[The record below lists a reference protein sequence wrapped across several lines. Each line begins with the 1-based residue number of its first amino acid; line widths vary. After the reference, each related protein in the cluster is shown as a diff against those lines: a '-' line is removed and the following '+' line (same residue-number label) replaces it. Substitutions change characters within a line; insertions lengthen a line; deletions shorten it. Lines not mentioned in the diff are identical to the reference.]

1 LNLETA
7 IEIAERLFDYP
18 EHQWDDLIEEW
29 CSHDKTL
36 KQEVMRIAEEN
47 RNARNFIEDLQNR
60 ISSLT
65 SSSLTTGVHIP
76 DQIAGYKVLNKLGE
90 GGTSTVY
97 LVESEGEKVALKLL
111 RSGFEESEY
120 THKRFAA
127 EQKIL
132 ARLNHPDIAQL
143 IGGGDTEQGDLFV
156 IMEYVDGVPIDVWC
170 NRNRLEIEERIVLFQ
185 RVCRA
190 VHYAHQNLVVHR
202 DIKPENILIT
212 KNGDV
217 KLIDFGIAKL
227 LESDGADTEVFHT
240 RTGMHVMTPEFASPE
255 QVCGKP
261 ITTASD
267 IYSLGVLL
275 FLLLSGRRPYEFRT
289 TSMLEIERIVCETEP
304 AKPSDTALSGTEQVA
319 QLRNMDKARLSKYL
333 KGDLDRIVLMAM
345 WKDPA
350 RRYASALS
358 FADDLEAYLNG
369 EPVNARTPTLR
380 YRARKFIARH
390 RWAAA
395 AAAIALM
402 SLTGGLAGTLWQ
414 AHIANQNAVHAELQA
429 ERAEQVA
436 AFLAEMFE
444 ESDPTKA
451 KDGSTTARE
460 MLDRGF
466 EKVQIELEGQPAVQ
480 AQMLGIIGKVYNNLG
495 LYDQALP
502 ALEHSADQYRSI
514 DESSAEY
521 VSVLLE
527 LANLQYRL
535 GRLDQAEVTTQEV
548 LDLKTKIYG
557 PDHPEVA
564 SVMNTLAIIYEGKG
578 MFKESIQTFR
588 RVLDIRRQ
596 QPDPGSNLAANLN
609 NLATLLHQTGELEE
623 SDILFREAVNIVKK
637 IWGETHPYMAFTLNG
652 YSGLQQQRGLYDLA
666 EADLRR
672 ALEIGRIVFSETH
685 PFIGVVLHNLG
696 KLFQETGDFLNAA
709 EYYSSALN
717 LRRTSLPPDHPDVAS
732 SLDGLAVILIE
743 TGRSAEAEPL
753 LREALEIRIN
763 AYDEHDWRIAQVQAH
778 LGRSLLRQNK
788 FPDAEAFLLKSYA
801 SFQASR
807 GDDDPHTLAALADLN
822 SLRSATMP
830 DPTN

>member
-1 LNLETA
+1 MNPEKATN
-7 IEIAERLFDYP
+7 IAERLFDYP
-18 EHQWDDLIEEW
+18 EHEWDDLIEEW
-29 CSHDKTL
+29 CGHDKEL
-36 KQEVMRIAEEN
+36 KKEVTRIAGEN
-47 RNARNFIEDLQNR
+47 RSARNFIEDLQNR

-65 SSSLTTGVHIP
+65 GSTLTAGAKIP
-76 DQIAGYKVLNKLGE
+76 DQIAGYKVLKKLGD

-97 LVESEGEKVALKLL
+97 LAEVDGEKAALKLL
-111 RSGFEESEY
+111 RRGFEESEY
-120 THKRFAA
+120 ARKRFEA

-132 ARLNHPDIAQL
+132 ASLNHPDIAQL
-143 IGGGDTEQGDLFV
+143 IGGGVTEQGDLFV

-170 NRNRLEIEERIVLFQ
+170 NRTRLVIDERIELFQ

-202 DIKPENILIT
+202 DIKPDNILVT

-227 LESDGADTEVFHT
+227 LEPDGSDSELFHT

-275 FLLLSGRRPYEFRT
+275 YLLLSGRRPYEFRT
-289 TSMLEIERIVCETEP
+289 ASMLEIERIVCKTEP
-304 AKPSDTALSGTEQVA
+304 AKPSEMALSGSEQVA
-319 QLRNMDKARLSKYL
+319 QLRNMDKARLSKNL

-350 RRYASALS
+350 RRYSSALS
-358 FADDLEAYLNG
+358 FADDLQAYLNG
-369 EPVNARTPTLR
+369 EPVDARTPTLR

-390 RWAAA
+390 RWAVAA
-395 AAAIALM
+395 AAVAFL

-414 AHIANQNAVHAELQA
+414 AHIANQNAAQAELQA

-466 EKVQIELEGQPAVQ
+466 EKVQTELEGQPAVQ

-502 ALEHSADQYRSI
+502 ALEQAVLQYRNI
-514 DESSAEY
+514 DESSTEY

-527 LANLQYRL
+527 LANLQYRM
-535 GRLDQAEVTTQEV
+535 GQLDQAEITTKEV
-548 LDLKTKIYG
+548 LDLKIKIYG

-564 SVMNTLAIIYEGKG
+564 SVMNTLAIIYQGNE
-578 MFKESIQTFR
+578 MFRESIQTLR
-588 RVLDIRRQ
+588 KVVDIRRQ

-623 SDILFREAVNIVKK
+623 SDILFREAVDIVKK

-652 YSGLQQQRGLYDLA
+652 YSGVHQQRGLYNLA
-666 EADLRR
+666 ETDLRR
-672 ALEIGRIVFSETH
+672 ALEIGRTVFPETH

-696 KLFQETGDFLNAA
+696 KLFQETKDYANAA
-709 EYYSSALN
+709 EYYSSALT
-717 LRRTSLPPDHPDVAS
+717 LRRNSLPPDHPDIAS
-732 SLDGLAVILIE
+732 SLDGLAVIYIE
-743 TGRSAEAEPL
+743 TGRAAEAEPL
-753 LREALEIRIN
+753 LREALEIRMN
-763 AYDEHDWRIAQVQAH
+763 AYDEHDWRIAQVEAH

-788 FPDAEAFLLKSYA
+788 FSDAEPLLLKSHA
-801 SFQASR
+801 SLRAAR
-807 GDDDPHTLAALADLN
+807 GDDDPHTLGALNDLN
-822 SLRSATMP
+822 SLQSVSKPAAA
-830 DPTN
+830 N

>member
-1 LNLETA
+1 LNSETA
-7 IEIAERLFDYP
+7 IEIAERLLEYP
-18 EHQWDDLIEEW
+18 EHEWDNLIESW
-29 CSHDKTL
+29 CGHESIL
-36 KQEVMRIAEEN
+36 KHEVLRIAGEN

-65 SSSLTTGVHIP
+65 SSTLASGVQIP
-76 DQIAGYKVLNKLGE
+76 DQIAGYKVIKKLGS

-97 LVESEGEKVALKLL
+97 LIDADGKKAALKLL
-111 RSGFEESEY
+111 RWGFEESEY
-120 THKRFAA
+120 ARKRFEA

-132 ARLNHPDIAQL
+132 ASLNHPDIAQL
-143 IGGGDTEQGDLFV
+143 IGGGVTEQGDLFV
-156 IMEYVDGVPIDVWC
+156 IMEYVDGVPIDIWC
-170 NRNRLEIEERIVLFQ
+170 NRNRLEIEDRIVLFQ

-190 VHYAHQNLVVHR
+190 VNYAHQNLVVHR

-227 LESDGADTEVFHT
+227 LEPDGSDTEVFHT

-255 QVCGKP
+255 QVFGKP
-261 ITTASD
+261 ITTATD

-275 FLLLSGRRPYEFRT
+275 YLLLSGRRPYEFRT
-289 TSMLEIERIVCETEP
+289 ASMLEIERIVCETEP
-304 AKPSDTALSGTEQVA
+304 ARPSEAALTGSEQVA
-319 QLRNMDKARLSKYL
+319 QLRNMDKARLSKNL

-345 WKDPA
+345 WKDPE
-350 RRYASALS
+350 RRYPSAL
-358 FADDLEAYLNG
+358 ALLDDLEAYLNE
-369 EPVNARTPTLR
+369 EPVIARTPTLR

-390 RWAAA
+390 RWVVAAV
-395 AAAIALM
+395 AIALL

-414 AHIANQNAVHAELQA
+414 AHIANQNAAQAELQA

-451 KDGSTTARE
+451 NDGSTTARE

-466 EKVQIELEGQPAVQ
+466 EKVQTELEGQPAVQ

-495 LYDQALP
+495 LYDHALP
-502 ALEHSADQYRSI
+502 ALEQSVDQYRTI

-548 LDLKTKIYG
+548 LDLKIKIYG

-578 MFKESIQTFR
+578 MLRESIRTFR
-588 RVLDIRRQ
+588 RVIEIRRQ

-609 NLATLLHQTGELEE
+609 NLAILLHQTGELEE
-623 SDILFREAVNIVKK
+623 SDMMFREAVDIVNK

-652 YSGLQQQRGLYDLA
+652 YSGLHQQRGMYDIA
-666 EADLRR
+666 ENSLRK
-672 ALEIGRIVFSETH
+672 ALKIGHEVFPETH
-685 PFIGVVLHNLG
+685 PFIGVVFHNLG
-696 KLFQETGDFLNAA
+696 KLYQETGDFMNAD
-709 EYYSSALN
+709 EYYSSALK
-717 LRRTSLPPDHPDVAS
+717 LRRNSLPSDHTDIAS
-732 SLDGLAVILIE
+732 SLDGLAVIYIE
-743 TGRSAEAEPL
+743 TGRAAEAEPL
-753 LREALEIRIN
+753 LREALDIRMN
-763 AYDEHDWRIAQVQAH
+763 AYDEYDWRIAQIEAH

-788 FPDAEAFLLKSYA
+788 ISDAEQLLLKSHT
-801 SFQASR
+801 SLQASR
-807 GDDDPHTLAALADLN
+807 GDDDPHTLAVLHDLN
-822 SLRSATMP
+822 SLRSEVMP
-830 DPTN
+830 SSAN

>member
-1 LNLETA
+1 MNPETA
-7 IEIAERLFDYP
+7 IETAERLFDYP
-18 EHQWDDLIEEW
+18 EHEWDDLIETW
-29 CSHDKTL
+29 CGHDKAL
-36 KQEVMRIAEEN
+36 KQEVKRIAGEN

-65 SSSLTTGVHIP
+65 GSISTTGAHIP
-76 DQIAGYKVLNKLGE
+76 EQIAGYKVLKKLGD

-97 LVESEGEKVALKLL
+97 LVEMNGEKAALKLL
-111 RSGFEESEY
+111 RRGFEESEY
-120 THKRFAA
+120 ARKRFEA

-132 ARLNHPDIAQL
+132 ASLSHPDIAQL
-143 IGGGDTEQGDLFV
+143 IKGGVTEQGDLFV

-202 DIKPENILIT
+202 DIKPDNILIT

-227 LESDGADTEVFHT
+227 LEPDGADTELFHT

-275 FLLLSGRRPYEFRT
+275 YLLLSGQRPYEFRT
-289 TSMLEIERIVCETEP
+289 ASMLEIERIVCETEP
-304 AKPSDTALSGTEQVA
+304 AKPSETASSGAEQIA
-319 QLRNMDKARLSKYL
+319 QLRNMDKARLSKHL

-345 WKDPA
+345 WKDPT

-369 EPVNARTPTLR
+369 EPVDARTPTLR
-380 YRARKFIARH
+380 YRTRKFIARH
-390 RWAAA
+390 RWAVAA
-395 AAAIALM
+395 AAVAFL

-414 AHIANQNAVHAELQA
+414 AHIANQNAAHAELQA

-466 EKVQIELEGQPAVQ
+466 EKVQTELEEQPAVQ

-502 ALEHSADQYRSI
+502 ALEKSADQFRAI
-514 DESSAEY
+514 DESSTEY

-535 GRLDQAEVTTQEV
+535 GRLDQAEVTTQDV
-548 LDLKTKIYG
+548 LALKIQIYG

-578 MFKESIQTFR
+578 MLKESIQTFR
-588 RVLDIRRQ
+588 RVIDIRRQ

-609 NLATLLHQTGELEE
+609 NLAILLHQTGELEE
-623 SDILFREAVNIVKK
+623 SDILFREAVDIVQK

-652 YSGLQQQRGLYDLA
+652 YSGLHQQRGLYNLA
-666 EADLRR
+666 ENSLRKS
-672 ALEIGRIVFSETH
+672 LEIGREVFPETH

-696 KLFQETGDFLNAA
+696 KLFQETKDYANAA
-709 EYYSSALN
+709 EYYSSALT
-717 LRRTSLPPDHPDVAS
+717 LRRTSLPPDHPDIAS
-732 SLDGLAVILIE
+732 SLDGLAVTFIE
-743 TGRSAEAEPL
+743 TGRPAEAEPL
-753 LREALEIRIN
+753 LREALEIRLN
-763 AYDEHDWRIAQVQAH
+763 AYDEDDWRIAQVEAH
-778 LGRSLLRQNK
+778 LGRSLLHQNRYS
-788 FPDAEAFLLKSYA
+788 DAEPLLIKSHA
-801 SFQASR
+801 SLRASR
-807 GDDDPHTLAALADLN
+807 GDDDPHTFAAQQDLN
-822 SLRSATMP
+822 SLRSASMSEVA
-830 DPTN
+830 N

>member
-1 LNLETA
+1 LNPEKA
-7 IEIAERLFDYP
+7 IEIAERLPEYP
-18 EHQWDDLIEEW
+18 EHEWDNLIERW
-29 CSHDKTL
+29 CDHNKPL
-36 KQEVMRIAEEN
+36 KQEVIRIAKEN

-60 ISSLT
+60 ITYLTGSALSSRVQT
-65 SSSLTTGVHIP
+65 P
-76 DQIAGYKVLNKLGE
+76 DQIAGYKILKKLGD

-97 LVESEGEKVALKLL
+97 LIEVDGVKSALKLL
-111 RSGFEESEY
+111 RRGFEESEY
-120 THKRFAA
+120 ARKRFEA

-132 ARLNHPDIAQL
+132 ASLSHPDIAQL
-143 IGGGDTEQGDLFV
+143 IGGGVTDQGDLFV
-156 IMEYVDGVPIDVWC
+156 IMEYVDGVPIDIWC
-170 NRNRLEIEERIVLFQ
+170 NRNRLEIEDRIVLFQ

-227 LESDGADTEVFHT
+227 LEPDGSDTEVFHT

-255 QVCGKP
+255 QVTGKP

-275 FLLLSGRRPYEFRT
+275 YLLLSGRRPYEFRT
-289 TSMLEIERIVCETEP
+289 ASMLEIERIVCETEP
-304 AKPSDTALSGTEQVA
+304 AKPSEMALNGAEQVA
-319 QLRNMDKARLSKYL
+319 QLRNMDKSGISKKL

-345 WKDPA
+345 WKDPT
-350 RRYASALS
+350 RRYSSALS
-358 FADDLEAYLNG
+358 FADDLEAYLDG
-369 EPVNARTPTLR
+369 EPVNARTPTFR
-380 YRARKFIARH
+380 YHARKFIARH
-390 RWAAA
+390 RWVVAAV
-395 AAAIALM
+395 AIALL

-414 AHIANQNAVHAELQA
+414 AHIANQNAAQAELQA

-466 EKVQIELEGQPAVQ
+466 DKVQSELEDQPAVQ

-502 ALEHSADQYRSI
+502 ALEQSADQYRAV
-514 DESSAEY
+514 DESSTEY

-548 LDLKTKIYG
+548 LDRKIKIYG
-557 PDHPEVA
+557 SDHPEVA

-578 MFKESIQTFR
+578 MLKESIRTFR
-588 RVLDIRRQ
+588 RVIEIRRQ

-609 NLATLLHQTGELEE
+609 NLAILLHQTGELEE
-623 SDILFREAVNIVKK
+623 SDMMFREAVDIVNK

-652 YSGLQQQRGLYDLA
+652 YSGLHQQRGLYDLA
-666 EADLRR
+666 ENSLRN
-672 ALEIGRIVFSETH
+672 ALEIGREVFPETH

-696 KLFQETGDFLNAA
+696 KLFKETGDYMNADD
-709 EYYSSALN
+709 YYSSALN
-717 LRRTSLPPDHPDVAS
+717 LRRSSLPSDHTDIAS
-732 SLDGLAVILIE
+732 SLDGLAMIYIE

-753 LREALEIRIN
+753 LREALEIRKN
-763 AYDEHDWRIAQVQAH
+763 AYDEDDWRIAQIEAH
-778 LGRSLLRQNK
+778 LGRSLLHQNK
-788 FPDAEAFLLKSYA
+788 LDDAEPLLLKSHV
-801 SFQASR
+801 SLQASR
-807 GDDDPHTLAALADLN
+807 GDNDPHTLGALHDLI
-822 SLRSATMP
+822 SLRSEAMP
-830 DPTN
+830 PSAN

>member
-1 LNLETA
+1 M
-7 IEIAERLFDYP
+7 D
-18 EHQWDDLIEEW
+18 EW
-29 CSHDKTL
+29 CGHNRAL
-36 KQEVMRIAEEN
+36 KQEVIRIAREN
-47 RNARNFIEDLQNR
+47 RNARDFIEDLQNR

-65 SSSLTTGVHIP
+65 SSTIAAGVQIP
-76 DQIAGYKVLNKLGE
+76 DQIAGYKVLNKLGS

-97 LVESEGEKVALKLL
+97 LVETDGKKAALKLL
-111 RSGFEESEY
+111 RRGFEESEY
-120 THKRFAA
+120 SRKRFEA

-132 ARLNHPDIAQL
+132 ASLNHPDISQL
-143 IGGGDTEQGDLFV
+143 IGGGVTEQGDLFV

-170 NRNRLEIEERIVLFQ
+170 NRNRLGIDERIVIFQ

-202 DIKPENILIT
+202 DIKPENILVT

-227 LESDGADTEVFHT
+227 LEPDGTETELFHT

-275 FLLLSGRRPYEFRT
+275 YLLLSGRRPYEFRT
-289 TSMLEIERIVCETEP
+289 ASMLEIERIVCETEP
-304 AKPSDTALSGTEQVA
+304 ARPSEAAITGAEQIA
-319 QLRNMDKARLSKYL
+319 QLRNMDKARLSKNL

-345 WKDPA
+345 WKDPE
-350 RRYASALS
+350 RRYSSAL
-358 FADDLEAYLNG
+358 ALLDDLEAYLNE
-369 EPVNARTPTLR
+369 EPVIARTPTLR

-395 AAAIALM
+395 AALIAFL

-414 AHIANQNAVHAELQA
+414 AHIANQNAEQAELQA

-466 EKVQIELEGQPAVQ
+466 ENVQTELEGQPAVQ

-502 ALEHSADQYRSI
+502 ALEKSANQFRAI
-514 DESSAEY
+514 DESSTEY

-535 GRLDQAEVTTQEV
+535 GRLDQAEVTTQDV
-548 LDLKTKIYG
+548 LALKIQIYG

-578 MFKESIQTFR
+578 MLQESIRTFR
-588 RVLDIRRQ
+588 RVIDIRRQ

-609 NLATLLHQTGELEE
+609 NLAILLHQTGELEE
-623 SDILFREAVNIVKK
+623 SDILFREAVGIVQE

-652 YSGLQQQRGLYDLA
+652 YSGLHQQRGLYNLA
-666 EADLRR
+666 ENSLRKS
-672 ALEIGRIVFSETH
+672 LEIGREVFPETH

-696 KLFQETGDFLNAA
+696 KLFQETGDYANAA
-709 EYYSSALN
+709 EYYSSALT
-717 LRRTSLPPDHPDVAS
+717 LRHTSLPPDHPDIAS
-732 SLDGLAVILIE
+732 SLDGLAVTFIE
-743 TGRSAEAEPL
+743 TGRPAEAEPL
-753 LREALEIRIN
+753 LREALEIRMN
-763 AYDEHDWRIAQVQAH
+763 AYDEDDWRIAQVEAH
-778 LGRSLLRQNK
+778 LGRSLLLQSK
-788 FPDAEAFLLKSYA
+788 FSDAETLLLKSHA
-801 SFQASR
+801 SLQASR
-807 GDDDPHTLAALADLN
+807 GDDDPHTLAALEDLN
-822 SLRSATMP
+822 SLRSASMP
-830 DPTN
+830 DVAN